1 MNDCSYRHSRG
12 LLLVQLNQQIV
23 KKDAAMRRVFRV
35 VTQEGEKLDSP
46 LCDGSS
52 Q

>member
-1 MNDCSYRHSRG
+1 MINVFDCQSHG
-12 LLLVQLNQQIV
+12 LFLVPLEQQTL